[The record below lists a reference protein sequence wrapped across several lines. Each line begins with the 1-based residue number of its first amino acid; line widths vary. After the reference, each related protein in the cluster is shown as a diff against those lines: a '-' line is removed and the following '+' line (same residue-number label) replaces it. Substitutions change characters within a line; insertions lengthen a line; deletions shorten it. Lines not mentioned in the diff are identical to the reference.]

1 MILVT
6 FSLAAL
12 GQSSLDVVH
21 IVPRMSSPLR
31 PGTAGDLDES
41 LDTRTPPLRK
51 DVDLVLVPVTIT
63 DPMGRLVTG
72 LGKDNFQVFEG
83 KQPQQIRH
91 FSTDD
96 APISVGFILD
106 MSGSMRDKMGRARE
120 AVLEFCKTANP
131 QDEFFLITFSNQ
143 PQLAIGFTTHVEDIQ
158 NHMVFTSTE
167 GRTALLDAVYLGVN
181 EMRQA
186 RYLRRA
192 LLIISDGGDN
202 RSRYTEGEIRSVVR
216 EADVM
221 IYALG
226 TYDRYASTEEE
237 LQGPELL
244 SEIAGETG
252 GRAFV
257 LDNPAD
263 MPAVADQIG
272 IELRNQYVLGYRPA
286 ITPHD
291 GKWHKIKVKVKS
303 MKGWPMLLINA
314 KAGYYAATR

>member
-1 MILVT
+1 MLALT
-6 FSLAAL
+6 TSHAAL
-12 GQSSLDVVH
+12 GQSSLDQVH

-31 PGTAGDLDES
+31 SGTAGELNAS
-41 LDTRTPPLRK
+41 LDTHTPPLRK

-72 LGKDNFQVFEG
+72 LEKDNFQVFEG

-106 MSGSMRDKMGRARE
+106 MSGSMRDKMDRAQE

-167 GRTALLDAVYLGVN
+167 GRTALLDAIYLGVN
-181 EMRQA
+181 EVRQA
-186 RYLRRA
+186 KYRRRA

-202 RSRYTEGEIRSVVR
+202 RSRYTEKEVRSVVR
-216 EADVM
+216 EADVL

-226 TYDRYASTEEE
+226 TYDRYVSTREE

-244 SEIAGETG
+244 SDIAGETG

-272 IELRNQYVLGYRPA
+272 MELRNQYVLGYRPA

-291 GKWHKIKVKVKS
+291 GKWHKIKVKLRS
-303 MKGWPMLLINA
+303 LKGLPFLQVSA
-314 KAGYYAATR
+314 KAGYYAASR